1 MLWRRLARR
10 YNRRSSRTLDA
21 RDRLV
26 SFADMTAIALRHSY
40 ILLLCF
46 SLLGCSQEPGEPSQM
61 GKVIEELRSLYDK
74 ALEQAPDDPVEWAK
88 EDIARYGNWEYR
100 VVMLDD
106 MRVGEL
112 EDGLNQLG
120 AERWEVFWMERTG
133 GNLIVF
139 LKRPT
144 KSYLRSVPLSD
155 LGKALSGA
163 ESDE

>member
-1 MLWRRLARR
+1 
-10 YNRRSSRTLDA
+10 
-21 RDRLV
+21 
-26 SFADMTAIALRHSY
+26 MTAIVLRHSF
-40 ILLLCF
+40 ILLLCC
-46 SLLGCSQEPGEPSQM
+46 SLLGCGQETDEPSQTDQ
-61 GKVIEELRSLYDK
+61 VIAELRSLYEK

-88 EDIARYGNWEYR
+88 EDIARYGDWEYR
-100 VVMLDD
+100 VVVLDD
-106 MRVGEL
+106 MGVGQL
-112 EDGLNQLG
+112 EDGLNELG

-144 KSYLRSVPLSD
+144 KSYLRSMPLSG

>member
-1 MLWRRLARR
+1 
-10 YNRRSSRTLDA
+10 
-21 RDRLV
+21 
-26 SFADMTAIALRHSY
+26 MTAIALRHSC

-46 SLLGCSQEPGEPSQM
+46 SLLGCGQEPGEPSQTD
-61 GKVIEELRSLYDK
+61 KVMEQLRSLYDK

-144 KSYLRSVPLSD
+144 TSYHRSVPLSD

-163 ESDE
+163 EYDE